1 MPSSTSNSERPG
13 LVLRQT
19 ASDRPGVAQPVPER
33 DVPARPWRGM
43 AAIAFVLMV
52 LLVSGWEGHWRS
64 YGAEP
69 GYYANDDSA
78 WAAQR
83 RRIDNGE
90 GGKTVII
97 GSSRVLF
104 DVQLDVGEK
113 VTGERPIQLALEGT
127 SPVPVLE
134 DLAADPDFTGRLLVG
149 VSPDLFFSG
158 HTNRGKAIS
167 YYHEEGPSQRVGH
180 WLSQRMVEPWFAFYD
195 PDFALAEVVKR
206 QPWALRDGMKPA
218 YPVRKIAVHGADRN
232 THMWSKVE
240 NDAAYRKIAQDT
252 WAVRLNGPPP
262 PMVNT
267 PQKAAALAEKQIA
280 RAVAAVAK
288 LRARG
293 VRIVFVRPPSGG
305 QYLAFEQKALPRERT
320 WDVLL
325 TRTGVPGIHFEDHT
339 QLRETDLPEWSHL
352 SYAAAQ
358 RYSANLAPIAIERWE
373 TQSAPQVQKPQ
384 YVYP

>member
-1 MPSSTSNSERPG
+1 MRSSTSSSERPG

-33 DVPARPWRGM
+33 DVPDRPWRWM
-43 AAIAFVLMV
+43 AAIACLPMV
-52 LLVSGWEGHWRS
+52 LLVAGWEGHWRN

-83 RRIDNGE
+83 RRIDTGE

-104 DVQLDVGEK
+104 DVQLDVWEK
-113 VTGERPIQLALEGT
+113 VAGERPIQLALEGT

-134 DLAADPDFTGRLLVG
+134 DLAADPDFTGKLLIG
-149 VSPDLFFSG
+149 VTPDLFFSG
-158 HTNRGKAIS
+158 YTNRGEAVP
-167 YYHEEGPSQRVGH
+167 YYHSEGPAKRAGH

-195 PDFALAEVVKR
+195 PDFALAEVVR
-206 QPWALRDGMKPA
+206 RLPWPLREGMKPA
-218 YPVRKIAVHGADRN
+218 YPVRKIAVHGPDRN

-240 NDAAYRKIAQDT
+240 NDPAYRKVAQDT

-267 PQKAAALAEKQIA
+267 PQKAAAVAEKQIA
-280 RAVAAVAK
+280 RAVAAVST

-293 VRIVFVRPPSGG
+293 AHGVRARAIGRAVSCVRAEG
-305 QYLAFEQKALPRERT
+305 
-320 WDVLL
+320 
-325 TRTGVPGIHFEDHT
+325 
-339 QLRETDLPEWSHL
+339 
-352 SYAAAQ
+352 AAA
-358 RYSANLAPIAIERWE
+358 RADVGCAAGAHRCAGNSLRRLSAAAGD
-373 TQSAPQVQKPQ
+373 
-384 YVYP
+384 